1 MYRWKSAGAA
11 PIAALFAMAV
21 TGCFASKSDFNQLRD
36 EIATVRAETATID
49 SVRAMQMVQLLST
62 LRALNDTIA
71 QLTTRV
77 TRVRAETQS
86 GIRDIGNRVLQV
98 QEASGQS
105 QQSIREMR
113 AALEQRNRTPPPAPP
128 PSPSLESNSAA
139 PDTTPP
145 VAEEPGPNE

>member
-113 AALEQRNRTPPPAPP
+113 AALEQRNRTPPPPP
-128 PSPSLESNSAA
+128 PSPSTQETPAT

-145 VAEEPGPNE
+145 VVEEPGPN